1 MNRDKKSEGRLE
13 GMFYAYAKI
22 HENGIEEFAKELEYR
37 SKRGVQLINTKKD
50 QQRFEREII
59 DKLQDAIMIFA
70 IAVLVDEFDFGK
82 EEVDRFLDRLKVK
95 SECISDK
102 YLTWDEQKQIIK
114 DEIGIDIRFRGEK
127 EKFSEEKSK

>member
-1 MNRDKKSEGRLE
+1 MAKDDLFRGRLD

-22 HENGIEEFAKELEYR
+22 KDEGLDKFAEELQYR
-37 SKRGVQLINTKKD
+37 SKRGVQLVNTRKD
-50 QQRFEREII
+50 QQKFEQEII

-82 EEVDRFLDRLKVK
+82 EEVNRFLDRLQVK

-114 DEIGIDIRFRGEK
+114 DEIGVDIGFRGRK
-127 EKFSEEKSK
+127 T

>member
-1 MNRDKKSEGRLE
+1 MAKDDLFRGRLD
-13 GMFYAYAKI
+13 GMFYAYTKI
-22 HENGIEEFAKELEYR
+22 KDEGLDKFAEELQYR
-37 SKRGVQLINTKKD
+37 SKRGVQLVNTRKD
-50 QQRFEREII
+50 QRKFEQEII

-82 EEVDRFLDRLKVK
+82 EEVNRFLDRLQVK

-114 DEIGIDIRFRGEK
+114 DEVGIDIDFRGRKNE
-127 EKFSEEKSK
+127 